1 MMETW
6 RAFGRLK
13 PSERSFALEA
23 AFGLTST
30 WFGLHIFGFRN
41 WKAALDKVA
50 PLPLNSSKSTEQTGA
65 AATIARI
72 EAAAARHL
80 FFTPTCLVRSLVL
93 AAMLRRRGL
102 DAQLRI
108 GARKE
113 AGQFEAHAWVELDGN
128 VLNAA
133 AGATPEFVPFEDAA
147 LALRKRASA
156 GGSSR

>member
-1 MMETW
+1 METG

-13 PSERSFALEA
+13 PSERSLALEA

-30 WFGLHIFGFRN
+30 WFGLRIFGFRK
-41 WKAALDKVA
+41 WKIATEKVA
-50 PLPLNSSKSTEQTGA
+50 PRRLNAPESTERTLKT
-65 AATIARI
+65 ATIVRM

-113 AGQFEAHAWVELDGN
+113 AGQFEAHAWVELDGAM
-128 VLNAA
+128 LDPA
-133 AGATPEFVPFEDAA
+133 AGAMPEFVPFDGAA
-147 LALRKRASA
+147 LRLEKRASA